1 MTTTSPPPSPLDFAF
16 GGSGG
21 VPRTDPQSVGQALRA
36 VMAGNAASA
45 AVGPAV
51 ALFHAGGKVVLN
63 EAAKSTLRSV
73 AEKGAEQALAIA
85 AGPLLGPAT
94 QLAKKPISLLAR
106 GASATKQIAPFAAK
120 SAGKELLKGAGKA
133 AGIGFVI
140 DGAVASF
147 EAVVAVRNGKLD
159 GKKAAQYVAT
169 EAATGALA
177 TGAGMLLGAGLVAL
191 TGGVAAPVVFAVG
204 ALGSIGTKRM
214 LRKLT
219 VRPEK
224 VEVREVP
231 QMEPATA
238 TS

>member
-1 MTTTSPPPSPLDFAF
+1 MTTTPPPKPLDFTSA
-16 GGSGG
+16 
-21 VPRTDPQSVGQALRA
+21 VADPQSVGQALRA

-45 AVGPAV
+45 AIAPSV

-63 EAAKSTLRSV
+63 EATKNTLRSV
-73 AEKGAEQALAIA
+73 AEKGAEKALAIA

-94 QLAKKPISLLAR
+94 ELAKKPVALLAR
-106 GASATKQIAPFAAK
+106 GASATKQIAPVAAK
-120 SAGKELLKGAGKA
+120 AASKELLKGVGKA

-140 DGAVASF
+140 DGAVAGI

-169 EAATGALA
+169 EAATGAVA

-191 TGGVAAPVVFAVG
+191 TGGIAAPVVFAVG

-231 QMEPATA
+231 QIENVVSTA
-238 TS
+238 